1 MAMMCVH
8 PRGYGAPQGASRG
21 QLFGGARSGAYGGF
35 TGEQDRGPCS
45 VLMSSTLP
53 YSFRPS
59 SSSSSTGVSPES
71 GKPIGH
77 GAFGVV
83 WSLPDPNYD
92 RRIAVKKL
100 PNVFQGLVSARR
112 VYRELKILCS
122 LKHENVLSASDILQ
136 PCDFNLYTDIYVV
149 MELMASDL
157 HRIIVSPQALT
168 SDHIK
173 VFIYQILRG
182 LKYLHSAHIIH
193 RDIKPGNLLVNAN
206 CCLKICDF
214 GLARVEELDDNIT
227 MTHEVVTQYYR
238 APEILMG
245 ARHYTSAVDIWS
257 VGCILA
263 ELLSRRILFQ
273 ARSPLQQLELILDV
287 LGTPSPEDVKTVCEP
302 ARQHVLRKNYR
313 QPNLSVLYELSRDC
327 SHEVVHLLCELLVF
341 NPERRISA
349 ANALT
354 HPYLEDGRLRYHLC
368 MCSCEHRS
376 KIGIKVDEDLEPVCM
391 EPFSYAFEDGL
402 SSMSAVRD
410 KIHSLCFEMQQ
421 RSGRVLYFNPNS
433 QLFRKLSKSQC
444 AQPSDLPS
452 PHIWE

>member
-1 MAMMCVH
+1 
-8 PRGYGAPQGASRG
+8 
-21 QLFGGARSGAYGGF
+21 
-35 TGEQDRGPCS
+35 
-45 VLMSSTLP
+45 
-53 YSFRPS
+53 
-59 SSSSSTGVSPES
+59 
-71 GKPIGH
+71 
-77 GAFGVV
+77 
-83 WSLPDPNYD
+83 
-92 RRIAVKKL
+92 
-100 PNVFQGLVSARR
+100 
-112 VYRELKILCS
+112 
-122 LKHENVLSASDILQ
+122 
-136 PCDFNLYTDIYVV
+136 
-149 MELMASDL
+149 
-157 HRIIVSPQALT
+157 
-168 SDHIK
+168 
-173 VFIYQILRG
+173 
-182 LKYLHSAHIIH
+182 
-193 RDIKPGNLLVNAN
+193 
-206 CCLKICDF
+206 
-214 GLARVEELDDNIT
+214 
-227 MTHEVVTQYYR
+227 VTQYYR